1 MFCEKPGMTNA
12 AEERRFRLVPDG
24 CNLHQFLEDTDAVAS
39 RNSGIKASQWPRDLL
54 FAHQSGIET
63 RLQRRW
69 SALLRAFRLSK
80 NPAKFP
86 VPVSVGHCAT
96 FS

>member
-1 MFCEKPGMTNA
+1 MFREKPGMTNT

-24 CNLHQFLEDTDAVAS
+24 CNLHQFLEYTDAVAGG
-39 RNSGIKASQWPRDLL
+39 NSGIKASQWPRSLL

-69 SALLRAFRLSK
+69 SALLRILRLSK
-80 NPAKFP
+80 NPAEFP
-86 VPVSVGHCAT
+86 VPISVGHCAT